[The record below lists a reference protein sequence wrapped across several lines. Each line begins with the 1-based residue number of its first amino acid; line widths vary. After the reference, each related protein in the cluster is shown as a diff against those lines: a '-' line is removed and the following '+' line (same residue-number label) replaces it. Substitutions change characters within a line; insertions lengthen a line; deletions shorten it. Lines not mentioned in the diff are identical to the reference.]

1 MTIDNRDGSPALS
14 VEFNELCEEALR
26 DVGQASAATKDRLV
40 EDLRLRFE
48 YPGQYA
54 AYLDR
59 FETVSKLQ
67 RLNRELVAHSSDLAD
82 VQQAIARLPKRDRAK
97 VSLEYLE
104 PLGDDFSIPHQLPF
118 R

>member
-1 MTIDNRDGSPALS
+1 MAINNRDRSQAFS
-14 VEFNELCEEALR
+14 VELNELCEEALR
-26 DVGQASAATKDRLV
+26 NVGEASAATKDRLV

-59 FETVSKLQ
+59 FETVSKLR
-67 RLNRELVAHSSDLAD
+67 RLHRKLVAHSSDLAE
-82 VQQAIARLPKRDRAK
+82 VQQAIARLPKRDRVK
-97 VSLEYLE
+97 VSLDYVE
-104 PLGDDFSIPHQLPF
+104 PLGDDFTVPHELPF